1 MDRMPLLAVIL
12 YSIPE
17 SVILFSF
24 GVAIV
29 GEYINFRRVL
39 VAAVIS
45 AFTSMLVRTYVPYF
59 GLQSIIGI
67 FVLFVLFWMLLNL
80 KPWKAIISSLISLM
94 VLALLETT
102 ILPIILKAQNLTIE
116 ELWKDNFK
124 RIIFFYPGL
133 LIYGLMTWF
142 LYYKKIVLT
151 RGNRVGN
158 DDEYNNSRLLI
169 TLIILFQGVF
179 LFVINQHLDY
189 IGKYSLLIKLLYII
203 FFISS
208 ILFLKRLYGGDELK
222 KARTGT
228 RRKY

>member
-39 VAAVIS
+39 IAAVIS
-45 AFTSMLVRTYVPYF
+45 AFTSMLVRAYVPYF

-67 FVLFVLFWMLLNL
+67 FVLFVLFWLLLNL

-94 VLALLETT
+94 VLMLLDTT
-102 ILPIILKAQNLTIE
+102 ILAIILKAQNLTVKE
-116 ELWKDNFK
+116 VLKDNYK
-124 RIIFFYPGL
+124 RIVYGYPHL
-133 LIYGLMTWF
+133 VIYGLMTWF
-142 LYYKKIVLT
+142 LYSKKIFLI
-151 RGNRVGN
+151 RGSRVGN
-158 DDEYNNSRLLI
+158 DDEYNNPRLLV

-189 IGKYSLLIKLLYII
+189 LGKYSLLIKSLYII

-222 KARTGT
+222 KT
-228 RRKY
+228 KYRDMT